1 MQVGRLRF
9 LIAWALVIS
18 CSSGFAQDD
27 CSRVSNSGQLK
38 VKYKKKGRVSDACAC
53 PNLTS
58 LKLNQW
64 KFPEIP
70 DCALNNES
78 LKEISFYACSMR
90 MVPESL
96 KGAVFIETLDFTGSE
111 IFELP
116 NWIGDLPA
124 LKSLILTRTNVY
136 DLPEYM
142 GQIEMVDMRHTGISK
157 EKQDELE
164 ERYPYITFYF
174 NAPCNCE

>member
-1 MQVGRLRF
+1 MQIERLRF
-9 LIAWALVIS
+9 LIVWGLLIS
-18 CSSGFAQDD
+18 FSPTLAQSD
-27 CSRVSNSGQLK
+27 CSQIGKSGHFS
-38 VKYKKKGRVSDACAC
+38 VKYKKRARLMDVCDC

-64 KFPEIP
+64 KFPELP
-70 DCALNNES
+70 ECALNNET
-78 LKEISFYACSMR
+78 LKEISFFTCSMR
-90 MVPESL
+90 TVPESL
-96 KGAVFIETLDFTGSE
+96 KEAVFVETLDFTGSE

-116 NWIGDLPA
+116 SWIGDLPA
-124 LKSLILTRTNVY
+124 LKTLILTRTNVY

-142 GQIEMVDMRHTGISK
+142 GQIETVDMRHTGLSK